1 MEESKG
7 HGAWGIGQ
15 SIRHGAESMGHSVNK
30 VADIG
35 NFFIFMDF
43 SGIIVG
49 YSLHDT

>member
-7 HGAWGIGQ
+7 HGAEG
-15 SIRHGAESMGHSVNK
+15 MGHSVNK

-35 NFFIFMDF
+35 NFFIFMAF
-43 SGIIVG
+43 PGIIVG